1 MSEQYSIAEARQD
14 LAALVRK
21 LEKQPSIEITRRG
34 KTVAVLL
41 SLQEYKRL
49 KANREGFFTAYTKFR
64 KEVDLTRLDID
75 PAIFS
80 SVRSKE
86 PGRDIDLDSHLLVTT

>member
-1 MSEQYSIAEARQD
+1 MTEQYSIAEARQD

-21 LEKQPSIEITRRG
+21 LENQPSIEITRRG

-49 KANREGFFTAYTKFR
+49 VADRTGFFSAYMKFR
-64 KEVDLTRLDID
+64 QNVDLSKLDID
-75 PAIFS
+75 PEIFTG
-80 SVRSKE
+80 VRSKE
-86 PGRDIDLDSHLLVTT
+86 PGRDIEL

>member
-64 KEVDLTRLDID
+64 KELDLKQLDID
-75 PAIFS
+75 PAIFTET
-80 SVRSKE
+80 RSKE
-86 PGRDIDLDSHLLVTT
+86 TCRSVDL